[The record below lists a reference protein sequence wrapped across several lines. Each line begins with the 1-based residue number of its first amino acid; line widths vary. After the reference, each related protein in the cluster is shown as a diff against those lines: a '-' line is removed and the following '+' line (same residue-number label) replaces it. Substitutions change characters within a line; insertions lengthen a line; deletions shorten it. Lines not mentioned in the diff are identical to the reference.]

1 MSVIQILIISLCIAD
16 CFTLSVYELWQQE
29 NASDEKTQETEVRGL
44 VRRLLGTTQPL
55 TLAIQ

>member
-16 CFTLSVYELWQQE
+16 CFTLSVHELWRQE

-44 VRRLLGTTQPL
+44 VRRLLGTTQP
-55 TLAIQ
+55 AY